1 MQKQSGSG
9 GLPKGVLIVA
19 VSLGALLALG
29 VATLGVLRGGTTSEA
44 GRAETNTSSSNP
56 RAGNGPLALPPVKAP
71 EAESSACRKVLD
83 SLPEELSVD
92 DNSVP
97 RRELARPA
105 PAGAVAWGDAEHSP
119 ITVRCGITAP
129 AELTKTSELMNVSGV
144 DWLPIN
150 SGGNTSWI
158 AVDRPVYVALT
169 ASEKIGLGPVQEL
182 SETLRG
188 TLPKQEV
195 SP

>member
-1 MQKQSGSG
+1 M
-9 GLPKGVLIVA
+9 A
-19 VSLGALLALG
+19 VSLGVLLALG
-29 VATLGVLRGGTTSEA
+29 VATLGVLRGGTTSET
-44 GRAETNTSSSNP
+44 GRAGADTSANSA
-56 RAGNGPLALPPVKAP
+56 RAGNGPVALPPVKAP
-71 EAESSACRKVLD
+71 DAESSACRKVLD
-83 SLPEELSVD
+83 ALPDELSVD
-92 DNSVP
+92 DTPVP

-105 PAGAVAWGDAEHSP
+105 PPGTVAWGDAEHNP

-150 SGGNTSWI
+150 SGDDTSWI
-158 AVDRPVYVALT
+158 AVDRPVYVALS
-169 ASEKIGLGPVQEL
+169 ASETIGLGPVQRL